1 MDWKPLLKW
10 SRKNYRDLPWRK
22 ERTLYRTLVSEI
34 MLQQTTVSTVL
45 NHFERF
51 LKQFPDIQT
60 LAAAS
65 EEEMVMAWK
74 GLGYYRRAR
83 SLLSAATEICER
95 FEGEIPLG
103 RDDLLSIKGIGPYTA
118 SAIMAIG
125 ADKPELALDANL
137 ERVLSRLYLF
147 DQVKGL
153 KLQKAIRKS
162 YLQGEILTGL
172 KKKPRDFN
180 EALMDLGRVFCQAR
194 KADCAICP
202 LSSGCKAYQKGEA
215 LKYPVQPIKTKAQ
228 TKNDKHELT
237 LLRVVVQKRGKILG
251 TKKQTGQWLEGQI
264 EVPTFI
270 LNTTDKKLKQ
280 YPSFKWRKA
289 PKADFEFKTG
299 ITKYKINNLV
309 VKMSEAEFKKKFGGQ
324 EASFYSIDAAKANLA
339 TSTIKI
345 LGRLY

>member
-1 MDWKPLLKW
+1 MNWKPLLKW
-10 SRKNYRDLPWRK
+10 SCENYRDLPWRK
-22 ERTLYRTLVSEI
+22 ERTLYTTLVSEI

-95 FEGEIPLG
+95 FNGEIPLD
-103 RDDLLSIKGIGPYTA
+103 REELLSIKGIGPYTA

-147 DQVKGL
+147 NQVKGL
-153 KLQKAIRKS
+153 KLQKAIRES
-162 YLQGEILTGL
+162 YLQGEILTDL
-172 KKKPRDFN
+172 KKNPRDLN

-202 LSSGCKAYQKGEA
+202 VSKGCGAYQKGDA
-215 LKYPVQPIKTKAQ
+215 VKYPVQPVKTKAQ
-228 TKNDKHELT
+228 TQNDKHELT

-251 TKKQTGQWLEGQI
+251 TKKQVGQWLEGQI

-270 LNTTDKKLKQ
+270 LSTTDQKLKQ
-280 YPSFKWRKA
+280 YPSFNGKKV
-289 PKADFEFKTG
+289 PNADFEFKTG

-309 VKMSEAEFKKKFGGQ
+309 VKMSETEFKNEFGGLK
-324 EASFYSIDAAKANLA
+324 ANFYSIDAAKANLA

-345 LGRLY
+345 LRHL